1 MSRAGGADPFDPLRQ
16 APEADALEQ
25 HQALDGGGHDPTPV
39 SLPVDAD
46 AADALEQRHS
56 APADQEAAP
65 VSFPADANPADVVE
79 QHQAVPL
86 DEDTYD
92 R

>member
-1 MSRAGGADPFDPLRQ
+1 MSPSSEADAFDPLRQ

-25 HQALDGGGHDPTPV
+25 RQAVDDSGHDPT
-39 SLPVDAD
+39 SLTV
-46 AADALEQRHS
+46 
-56 APADQEAAP
+56 PAE
-65 VSFPADANPADVVE
+65 ANPADVLE

-86 DEDTYD
+86 GEEDYD